1 MFEMINLHPPNGKR
15 GWDAVLRK
23 QMKDPIGGENDPF
36 IRYILDSEDLK
47 RNFLIKLFRFN
58 FIAQYLRVQLLT
70 EMGE

>member
-1 MFEMINLHPPNGKR
+1 
-15 GWDAVLRK
+15 
-23 QMKDPIGGENDPF
+23 MKDPIGGENDPF